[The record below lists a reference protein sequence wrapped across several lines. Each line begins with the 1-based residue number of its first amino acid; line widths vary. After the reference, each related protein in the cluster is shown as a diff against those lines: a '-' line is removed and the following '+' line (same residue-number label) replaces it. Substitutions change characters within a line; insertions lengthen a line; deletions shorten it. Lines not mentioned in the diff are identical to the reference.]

1 MLKGPRNDA
10 TVKELNKE
18 KKKKEMMMMMMMM
31 TTTMVAMMVM
41 MKKMKKMKTHKTD
54 DQPSILFVDQLPENN
69 SPRL

>member
-1 MLKGPRNDA
+1 MKCKGGGY
-10 TVKELNKE
+10 VICVYCGVE
-18 KKKKEMMMMMMMM
+18 KKKKEMMMMMMM